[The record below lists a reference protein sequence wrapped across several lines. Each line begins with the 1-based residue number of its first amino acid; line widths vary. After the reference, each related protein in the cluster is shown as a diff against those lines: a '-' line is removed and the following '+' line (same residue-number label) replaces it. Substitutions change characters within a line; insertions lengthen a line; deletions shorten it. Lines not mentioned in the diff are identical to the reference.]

1 MLTNVETES
10 RLEQNSAINVV
21 NLEKSVTTQEG
32 VLTILKGIN
41 LDVKSGESVAILGP
55 SGSGKS
61 TLLGLLAALD
71 TPSSGEIW
79 LDGVALSNLNEEQKA
94 ALRKQKVS
102 FIFQS
107 FMLVDTLTALE
118 NVMLPA
124 ELAGV
129 KQAKQKAEA
138 MLTRVGLAHRITH
151 LPKQLSGGEQQ
162 RVAIARAFICEPK
175 VLFADEPTGNLD
187 GANGHKIADMLFA
200 LNQEQQTTL
209 VLVTHD
215 LALAKRCGRQII
227 MDNGELSENVA
238 NASDNAKAHSKAAD
252 ADESR
257 AQVIEPADEA
267 ETREAS
273 TWI

>member
-1 MLTNVETES
+1 MLN
-10 RLEQNSAINVV
+10 NSAIKVSQ
-21 NLEKSVTTQEG
+21 LIKTVTTQEG
-32 VLTILKGIN
+32 ELTILKGIN
-41 LDVKSGESVAILGP
+41 MDVKHGESVAILGP

-71 TPSSGEIW
+71 SPSSGDIS
-79 LDGVALSNLNEEQKA
+79 LDGVSLVGLDEEQKA
-94 ALRKQKVS
+94 ALRKQKIS

-129 KQAKQKAEA
+129 KQARAKAEQ
-138 MLTRVGLAHRITH
+138 MLKRVGLAHRLGH

-187 GANGHKIADMLFA
+187 KHNADRVADMLFTMNRESA
-200 LNQEQQTTL
+200 TTL

-215 LALAKRCGRQII
+215 LQLAKRCQRQLE
-227 MDNGELSENVA
+227 MTDGQLFEL
-238 NASDNAKAHSKAAD
+238 AA
-252 ADESR
+252 
-257 AQVIEPADEA
+257 
-267 ETREAS
+267 REQEVS
-273 TWI
+273 

>member
-1 MLTNVETES
+1 MSTNSE
-10 RLEQNSAINVV
+10 LIASAIRVT
-21 NLEKSVTTQEG
+21 NLKKSVETQEG
-32 VLTILKGIN
+32 ELTILKGIN
-41 LDVKSGESVAILGP
+41 MDVKQGESVAILGP

-71 TPSSGEIW
+71 TPTEGEIM
-79 LDGVALSNLNEEQKA
+79 LDGVGLSNLNEEQKA

-129 KQAKQKAEA
+129 NDAKTKAEQ
-138 MLTRVGLAHRITH
+138 MLERVGLGHRLTH

-187 GANGHKIADMLFA
+187 SANGDKIADMLFA
-200 LNQEQQTTL
+200 LNQESDTTL

-215 LALAKRCGRQII
+215 LHLAKRCARQLT
-227 MDNGELSENVA
+227 MDSGVLTETTESQAANEQDTTGQAVA
-238 NASDNAKAHSKAAD
+238 A
-252 ADESR
+252 
-257 AQVIEPADEA
+257 EA
-267 ETREAS
+267 V
-273 TWI
+273 

>member
-1 MLTNVETES
+1 MSNVI
-10 RLEQNSAINVV
+10 LKNSAINVV

-32 VLTILKGIN
+32 TLTILKGIN
-41 LDVKSGESVAILGP
+41 LDVKQGESVAILGP

-71 TPSSGEIW
+71 TPTSGEIW
-79 LDGVALSNLNEEQKA
+79 LDGVALSPLNEEQKA
-94 ALRKQKVS
+94 ALRKQKVR

-129 KQAKQKAEA
+129 SNAKEKAQA
-138 MLTRVGLAHRITH
+138 MLVRVGLSHRLTH

-162 RVAIARAFICEPK
+162 RVAIARAFICEPT

-187 GANGHKIADMLFA
+187 SVNGHKIADMLFE
-200 LNQEQQTTL
+200 LNQESHTTL
-209 VLVTHD
+209 ILVTHD
-215 LALAKRCGRQII
+215 LLLAKRCERQLV
-227 MDNGELSENVA
+227 MDNGHLQE
-238 NASDNAKAHSKAAD
+238 DTAHTAPLAD
-252 ADESR
+252 AK
-257 AQVIEPADEA
+257 EA
-267 ETREAS
+267 
-273 TWI
+273 

>member
-1 MLTNVETES
+1 MSNNSVLNT
-10 RLEQNSAINVV
+10 SAITVTNLNKTVV
-21 NLEKSVTTQEG
+21 TQEG
-32 VLTILKGIN
+32 ELSILNGIN
-41 LDVKSGESVAILGP
+41 IEVKQGDSIAILGP

-71 TPSSGEIW
+71 TPTSGEIV
-79 LDGVALSNLNEEQKA
+79 LDGVALSGLNEEQKA

-129 KQAKQKAEA
+129 TDAKQKAQA
-138 MLTRVGLAHRITH
+138 MLERVGLSHRLNH

-187 GANGHKIADMLFA
+187 SVNGDKIADMLFV
-200 LNQEQQTTL
+200 LNQESDTTL

-215 LALAKRCGRQII
+215 LHLAQRCARQLV
-227 MDNGELSENVA
+227 MESGHLSEPA
-238 NASDNAKAHSKAAD
+238 AEATQRESASDP
-252 ADESR
+252 
-257 AQVIEPADEA
+257 QLVEA
-267 ETREAS
+267 N
-273 TWI
+273 

>member
-1 MLTNVETES
+1 MTRLVVDLKKDIMSKNAES
-10 RLEQNSAINVV
+10 FPSAIKVTDLV
-21 NLEKSVTTQEG
+21 KSVQTQEG
-32 VLTILKGIN
+32 ELTILKGIN
-41 LDVKSGESVAILGP
+41 MDVKQGDSVAILGP

-71 TPSSGEIW
+71 TPSSGDI
-79 LDGVALSNLNEEQKA
+79 LLAGSSLSGLNEEQKA

-124 ELAGV
+124 ELAGI
-129 KQAKQKAEA
+129 KDAKQKAQT
-138 MLTRVGLAHRITH
+138 MLERVGLGHRLTH

-187 GANGHKIADMLFA
+187 SANGDKIADMLFA
-200 LNQEQQTTL
+200 LNQESDTTL

-215 LALAKRCGRQII
+215 LHLAKRCKRQFI
-227 MDNGELSENVA
+227 MDSGQLTEQQAEEIPIDSNVT
-238 NASDNAKAHSKAAD
+238 S
-252 ADESR
+252 
-257 AQVIEPADEA
+257 IA
-267 ETREAS
+267 EGGR
-273 TWI
+273 

>member
-1 MLTNVETES
+1 MSNNSVLNT
-10 RLEQNSAINVV
+10 SAITVTNLNKTVV
-21 NLEKSVTTQEG
+21 TQEG
-32 VLTILKGIN
+32 ELTILNGIN
-41 LDVKSGESVAILGP
+41 IEVKQGDSIAILGP

-71 TPSSGEIW
+71 TPTSGEIV
-79 LDGVALSNLNEEQKA
+79 LDGVALSGLNEEQKA

-129 KQAKQKAEA
+129 TDAKQKAQA
-138 MLTRVGLAHRITH
+138 MLERVGLSHRLNH

-187 GANGHKIADMLFA
+187 SVNGDKIADMLFA
-200 LNQEQQTTL
+200 LNQESDTTL

-215 LALAKRCGRQII
+215 LHLAQRCARQLV
-227 MDNGELSENVA
+227 MESGHLSEPAAEATQRESASAPQLVEA
-238 NASDNAKAHSKAAD
+238 N
-252 ADESR
+252 
-257 AQVIEPADEA
+257 
-267 ETREAS
+267 
-273 TWI
+273 

>member
-1 MLTNVETES
+1 MSNVI
-10 RLEQNSAINVV
+10 LKNSAINVV
-21 NLEKSVTTQEG
+21 NLEKSVITQEG
-32 VLTILKGIN
+32 TLTILKGIN
-41 LDVKSGESVAILGP
+41 LDVKQGESVAILGP

-71 TPSSGEIW
+71 TPTSGEIW
-79 LDGVALSNLNEEQKA
+79 LDGVALSPLNEEQKA

-129 KQAKQKAEA
+129 SNAKEKAQA
-138 MLTRVGLAHRITH
+138 MLVRVGLSHRLTH

-162 RVAIARAFICEPK
+162 RVAIARAFICEPT

-187 GANGHKIADMLFA
+187 SVNGHKIADMLFE
-200 LNQEQQTTL
+200 LNQESHTTL

-215 LALAKRCGRQII
+215 LLLAKRCERQLV
-227 MDNGELSENVA
+227 MDNGHLQEDLTQTELL
-238 NASDNAKAHSKAAD
+238 AD
-252 ADESR
+252 
-257 AQVIEPADEA
+257 VKEA
-267 ETREAS
+267 
-273 TWI
+273 

>member
-1 MLTNVETES
+1 MSNVI
-10 RLEQNSAINVV
+10 LKNSAINVV

-32 VLTILKGIN
+32 TLTILKGIN
-41 LDVKSGESVAILGP
+41 LDVKQGESVAILGP

-71 TPSSGEIW
+71 TPTSGEIW
-79 LDGVALSNLNEEQKA
+79 LDGVALSPLNEEQKA

-129 KQAKQKAEA
+129 SNAKEKAQA
-138 MLTRVGLAHRITH
+138 MLVRVGLSHRLTH

-162 RVAIARAFICEPK
+162 RVAIARAFICEPT

-187 GANGHKIADMLFA
+187 SVNGHKIADMLFE
-200 LNQEQQTTL
+200 LNQESHTTL
-209 VLVTHD
+209 ILVTHD
-215 LALAKRCGRQII
+215 LLLAKRCERQLV
-227 MDNGELSENVA
+227 MDNGHLQEDTARAAPL
-238 NASDNAKAHSKAAD
+238 AD
-252 ADESR
+252 AK
-257 AQVIEPADEA
+257 EA
-267 ETREAS
+267 LQWS
-273 TWI
+273 

>member
-1 MLTNVETES
+1 MSNVVS
-10 RLEQNSAINVV
+10 KNSAINVV

-32 VLTILKGIN
+32 SLTILKGIN
-41 LDVKSGESVAILGP
+41 LDVKQGESVAILGP

-71 TPSSGEIW
+71 TPTSGEIW
-79 LDGVALSNLNEEQKA
+79 LDGQALSPLNEEQKA

-129 KQAKQKAEA
+129 KNAKEKAEA
-138 MLTRVGLAHRITH
+138 MLGRVGLSHRLTH

-187 GANGHKIADMLFA
+187 SVNGHKIADMLFE
-200 LNQEQQTTL
+200 LNQESHTTL
-209 VLVTHD
+209 ILVTHD
-215 LALAKRCGRQII
+215 LQLAKRCQRQLV
-227 MDNGELSENVA
+227 MDNGHLQEELNSAQSHSVSNNLELS
-238 NASDNAKAHSKAAD
+238 AK
-252 ADESR
+252 
-257 AQVIEPADEA
+257 EA
-267 ETREAS
+267 
-273 TWI
+273 

>member
-1 MLTNVETES
+1 MSNVI
-10 RLEQNSAINVV
+10 LKNSAINVV
-21 NLEKSVTTQEG
+21 NLEKSVITQEG
-32 VLTILKGIN
+32 VLTILNGIN
-41 LDVKSGESVAILGP
+41 LDVKQGESVAILGP

-71 TPSSGEIW
+71 TPTSGEIW
-79 LDGVALSNLNEEQKA
+79 LDGVALSKLNEEQKA

-129 KQAKQKAEA
+129 KNAKEKAQA
-138 MLTRVGLAHRITH
+138 MLDRVGLSHRLTH

-187 GANGHKIADMLFA
+187 GVNGHKIADMLFE
-200 LNQEQQTTL
+200 LNQESHTTL
-209 VLVTHD
+209 ILVTHD
-215 LALAKRCGRQII
+215 LQLAKRCQRQLV
-227 MDNGELSENVA
+227 MDNGHLQEENSQSSFDTMPLA
-238 NASDNAKAHSKAAD
+238 NAK
-252 ADESR
+252 
-257 AQVIEPADEA
+257 EA
-267 ETREAS
+267 
-273 TWI
+273 

>member
-1 MLTNVETES
+1 MSDNTALTI
-10 RLEQNSAINVV
+10 SAIAVTHLKKTVV
-21 NLEKSVTTQEG
+21 TQEG
-32 VLTILKGIN
+32 ELTILNGIN
-41 LDVKSGESVAILGP
+41 MDVKQGDSVAILGP

-71 TPSSGEIW
+71 TPTSGEII
-79 LDGVALSNLNEEQKA
+79 LDGVALSGLNEEQKA

-129 KQAKQKAEA
+129 KDAKQKAQA
-138 MLTRVGLAHRITH
+138 MLERVGLSHRLTH

-187 GANGHKIADMLFA
+187 SVNGDKIADMLFE
-200 LNQEQQTTL
+200 LNHESDTTL

-215 LALAKRCGRQII
+215 LALAKRCQRQFV
-227 MDNGELSENVA
+227 MENGHLSEPNKVPNKESNNEAHLSASSTSSEPQPMEA
-238 NASDNAKAHSKAAD
+238 N
-252 ADESR
+252 
-257 AQVIEPADEA
+257 
-267 ETREAS
+267 
-273 TWI
+273 

>member
-1 MLTNVETES
+1 MSTNTATAS
-10 RLEQNSAINVV
+10 NTNAI
-21 NLEKSVTTQEG
+21 SVTDLNKTVVTQEG
-32 VLTILKGIN
+32 ELTILNGISM
-41 LDVKSGESVAILGP
+41 DVKQGDSVAILGP

-71 TPSSGEIW
+71 TPTSGEIF
-79 LDGVALSNLNEEQKA
+79 LDGVALSKLDEEQKA

-129 KQAKQKAEA
+129 VDAKQKAQN
-138 MLTRVGLAHRITH
+138 MLERVGLSHRLSH

-187 GANGHKIADMLFA
+187 KANGDKIADMLFE
-200 LNQEQQTTL
+200 LNQESDTTL

-215 LALAKRCGRQII
+215 LALAKRCQRQFL
-227 MDNGELSENVA
+227 MDNGVLTEAVA
-238 NASDNAKAHSKAAD
+238 
-252 ADESR
+252 
-257 AQVIEPADEA
+257 EA
-267 ETREAS
+267 LPKTLAPHCEEVS
-273 TWI
+273 

>member
-1 MLTNVETES
+1 MLE
-10 RLEQNSAINVV
+10 NSAIKVSD
-21 NLEKSVTTQEG
+21 LYKSVTTQEG
-32 VLTILKGIN
+32 ELTILNGIN

-71 TPSSGEIW
+71 SPTKGDIT
-79 LDGVALSNLNEEQKA
+79 LDGVTLNGLDEEGKA

-107 FMLVDTLTALE
+107 FMLVDTLNALE

-124 ELAGV
+124 ELSGITN
-129 KQAKQKAEA
+129 AKQKAQQ
-138 MLTRVGLAHRITH
+138 MLERVGLSHRLNH
-151 LPKQLSGGEQQ
+151 FPNQLSGGEQQ

-187 GANGHKIADMLFA
+187 GANSDRVADMLFE
-200 LNQEQQTTL
+200 LNRESDTTL

-215 LALAKRCGRQII
+215 LQLANRCQRRLNMQAGQ
-227 MDNGELSENVA
+227 LSEVPKDTENE
-238 NASDNAKAHSKAAD
+238 SKRTAEQDVVRSSAA
-252 ADESR
+252 
-257 AQVIEPADEA
+257 
-267 ETREAS
+267 EAS
-273 TWI
+273 

>member
-1 MLTNVETES
+1 MSNVI
-10 RLEQNSAINVV
+10 LKNSAINVV

-32 VLTILKGIN
+32 TLTILKGIN
-41 LDVKSGESVAILGP
+41 LDVKQGESVAILGP

-71 TPSSGEIW
+71 TPTSGEIW
-79 LDGVALSNLNEEQKA
+79 LDGVALSPLNEEQKA

-129 KQAKQKAEA
+129 SNAKEKAQA
-138 MLTRVGLAHRITH
+138 MLVRVGLSHRLTH

-162 RVAIARAFICEPK
+162 RVAIARAFICEPT

-187 GANGHKIADMLFA
+187 SVNGHKIADMLFE
-200 LNQEQQTTL
+200 LNQESHTTL

-215 LALAKRCGRQII
+215 LLLAKRCERQLV
-227 MDNGELSENVA
+227 MDNGHLQEDTAHTAPLA
-238 NASDNAKAHSKAAD
+238 NAK
-252 ADESR
+252 
-257 AQVIEPADEA
+257 EA
-267 ETREAS
+267 
-273 TWI
+273 

>member
-1 MLTNVETES
+1 MLE
-10 RLEQNSAINVV
+10 NSAIKVSD
-21 NLEKSVTTQEG
+21 LYKSVTTQEG
-32 VLTILKGIN
+32 ELTILNGIN

-71 TPSSGEIW
+71 SPTKGDIT
-79 LDGVALSNLNEEQKA
+79 LDGVTLNGLDEEGKA

-107 FMLVDTLTALE
+107 FMLVDTLNALE

-124 ELAGV
+124 ELSGITN
-129 KQAKQKAEA
+129 AKQKAQQ
-138 MLTRVGLAHRITH
+138 MLERVGLSHRLNH
-151 LPKQLSGGEQQ
+151 FPNQLSGGEQQ

-187 GANGHKIADMLFA
+187 GANSDRVADMLFE
-200 LNQEQQTTL
+200 LNRESDTTL

-215 LALAKRCGRQII
+215 LQLANRCQRRLNMQAGQ
-227 MDNGELSENVA
+227 LSEVPKDTENG
-238 NASDNAKAHSKAAD
+238 SKRTAEQDVIRSSAA
-252 ADESR
+252 
-257 AQVIEPADEA
+257 
-267 ETREAS
+267 EAS
-273 TWI
+273 

>member
-1 MLTNVETES
+1 MSNVI
-10 RLEQNSAINVV
+10 LKNSAINVV
-21 NLEKSVTTQEG
+21 NLEKSVITQEG
-32 VLTILKGIN
+32 TLTILKGIN
-41 LDVKSGESVAILGP
+41 LDVKQGESVAILGP

-71 TPSSGEIW
+71 TPTSGEIW
-79 LDGVALSNLNEEQKA
+79 LDGVALSPLNEEQKA

-129 KQAKQKAEA
+129 SNAKEKAQA
-138 MLTRVGLAHRITH
+138 MLVRVGLSHRLTH

-162 RVAIARAFICEPK
+162 RVAIARAFICEPT

-187 GANGHKIADMLFA
+187 SVNGHKIADMLFE
-200 LNQEQQTTL
+200 LNQESHTTL

-215 LALAKRCGRQII
+215 LLLAKRCERQLV
-227 MDNGELSENVA
+227 MDNGHLQE
-238 NASDNAKAHSKAAD
+238 DTAHTAPLAD
-252 ADESR
+252 AK
-257 AQVIEPADEA
+257 EA
-267 ETREAS
+267 
-273 TWI
+273 

>member
-1 MLTNVETES
+1 MSNVI
-10 RLEQNSAINVV
+10 LKNSAINVV
-21 NLEKSVTTQEG
+21 NLEKSVITQEG
-32 VLTILKGIN
+32 TLTILKGIN
-41 LDVKSGESVAILGP
+41 LDVKQGESVAILGP

-71 TPSSGEIW
+71 TPTSGEIW
-79 LDGVALSNLNEEQKA
+79 LDGVALSPLNEEQKA

-129 KQAKQKAEA
+129 KNAKEKAQT
-138 MLTRVGLAHRITH
+138 MLERVGLSHRLTH

-162 RVAIARAFICEPK
+162 RVAIARAFICEPT

-187 GANGHKIADMLFA
+187 GVNGHKIADMLFE
-200 LNQEQQTTL
+200 LNQESHTTL
-209 VLVTHD
+209 ILVTHD
-215 LALAKRCGRQII
+215 LLLAKRCQRQLV
-227 MDNGELSENVA
+227 MDNGHLQEDNARAVVVTPSVAPDILA
-238 NASDNAKAHSKAAD
+238 NAK
-252 ADESR
+252 
-257 AQVIEPADEA
+257 EA
-267 ETREAS
+267 
-273 TWI
+273 

>member
-1 MLTNVETES
+1 MSNVVS
-10 RLEQNSAINVV
+10 KNSAINVV

-32 VLTILKGIN
+32 SLTILKGIN
-41 LDVKSGESVAILGP
+41 LDVKQGESVAILGP

-71 TPSSGEIW
+71 TPTSGEIW
-79 LDGVALSNLNEEQKA
+79 LDGQALSPLNEEQKA

-129 KQAKQKAEA
+129 KNAKEKAEA
-138 MLTRVGLAHRITH
+138 MLGRVGLSHRLTH

-187 GANGHKIADMLFA
+187 SVNGHKIADMLFE
-200 LNQEQQTTL
+200 LNQESHTTL
-209 VLVTHD
+209 ILVTHD
-215 LALAKRCGRQII
+215 LQLAKRCQRQLV
-227 MDNGELSENVA
+227 MDNGHLQEELDSAQSHSVNNNLELS
-238 NASDNAKAHSKAAD
+238 AK
-252 ADESR
+252 
-257 AQVIEPADEA
+257 EA
-267 ETREAS
+267 
-273 TWI
+273 

>member
-1 MLTNVETES
+1 MSNVI
-10 RLEQNSAINVV
+10 LKNSAINVV
-21 NLEKSVTTQEG
+21 NLEKSVITQEG
-32 VLTILKGIN
+32 TLTILKGIN
-41 LDVKSGESVAILGP
+41 LDVKQGESVAILGP

-71 TPSSGEIW
+71 TPTSGEIW
-79 LDGVALSNLNEEQKA
+79 LDGVALSPLNEEQKA

-129 KQAKQKAEA
+129 SNAKEKAQA
-138 MLTRVGLAHRITH
+138 MLVRVGLSHRLTH

-162 RVAIARAFICEPK
+162 RVAIARAFICEPT

-187 GANGHKIADMLFA
+187 SVNGHKIADMLFE
-200 LNQEQQTTL
+200 LNQESHTTL

-215 LALAKRCGRQII
+215 LLLAKRCKRQLV
-227 MDNGELSENVA
+227 MDNGHLLEDITQTEPL
-238 NASDNAKAHSKAAD
+238 AD
-252 ADESR
+252 AK
-257 AQVIEPADEA
+257 EA
-267 ETREAS
+267 
-273 TWI
+273 

>member
-1 MLTNVETES
+1 MSNVI
-10 RLEQNSAINVV
+10 LKNSAINVV
-21 NLEKSVTTQEG
+21 NLEKSVITQEG
-32 VLTILKGIN
+32 TLTILKGIN
-41 LDVKSGESVAILGP
+41 LDVKQGESVAILGP

-71 TPSSGEIW
+71 TPTSGEIW
-79 LDGVALSNLNEEQKA
+79 LDGVALSPLNEEQKA

-129 KQAKQKAEA
+129 SNAKEKAQA
-138 MLTRVGLAHRITH
+138 MLVRVGLSHRLTH

-162 RVAIARAFICEPK
+162 RVAIARAFICEPT

-187 GANGHKIADMLFA
+187 SVNGHKIADMLFE
-200 LNQEQQTTL
+200 LNQESHTTL

-215 LALAKRCGRQII
+215 LLLAKRCERQLV
-227 MDNGELSENVA
+227 MDNGHLQEYITQTEPL
-238 NASDNAKAHSKAAD
+238 AD
-252 ADESR
+252 
-257 AQVIEPADEA
+257 VKEA
-267 ETREAS
+267 
-273 TWI
+273 

>member
-1 MLTNVETES
+1 MSNVI
-10 RLEQNSAINVV
+10 LKNSAINVV

-32 VLTILKGIN
+32 TLTILNGIN
-41 LDVKSGESVAILGP
+41 LDVKQGESVAILGP

-71 TPSSGEIW
+71 TPTSGEIW
-79 LDGVALSNLNEEQKA
+79 LDGVALSKLNEEQKA

-129 KQAKQKAEA
+129 RNAKDKAQA
-138 MLTRVGLAHRITH
+138 MLTRVGLSHRLTH

-187 GANGHKIADMLFA
+187 SVNGHKIADMLFE
-200 LNQEQQTTL
+200 LNQESHTTL
-209 VLVTHD
+209 ILVTHD
-215 LALAKRCGRQII
+215 LLLAKRCQRQLV
-227 MDNGELSENVA
+227 MDNGHLQEDNS
-238 NASDNAKAHSKAAD
+238 ASLRDGEILAD
-252 ADESR
+252 TK
-257 AQVIEPADEA
+257 EA
-267 ETREAS
+267 
-273 TWI
+273 

>member
-1 MLTNVETES
+1 MSNVI
-10 RLEQNSAINVV
+10 LKNSAINVV
-21 NLEKSVTTQEG
+21 NLEKSVITQEG
-32 VLTILKGIN
+32 TLTILKGIN
-41 LDVKSGESVAILGP
+41 LDVKQGESVAILGP

-71 TPSSGEIW
+71 TPTSGEIW
-79 LDGVALSNLNEEQKA
+79 LDGVALSPLNEEQKA

-129 KQAKQKAEA
+129 SNAKEKAQA
-138 MLTRVGLAHRITH
+138 MLVRVGLSHRLTH

-162 RVAIARAFICEPK
+162 RVAIARAFICEPT

-187 GANGHKIADMLFA
+187 SVNGHKIADMLFE
-200 LNQEQQTTL
+200 LNQESHTTL

-215 LALAKRCGRQII
+215 LLLAKRCERQLV
-227 MDNGELSENVA
+227 MDNGYLQEDITQTELL
-238 NASDNAKAHSKAAD
+238 AD
-252 ADESR
+252 
-257 AQVIEPADEA
+257 VKEA
-267 ETREAS
+267 
-273 TWI
+273 

>member
-1 MLTNVETES
+1 MSTNTATVLNT
-10 RLEQNSAINVV
+10 NAI
-21 NLEKSVTTQEG
+21 SVTDLNKTVVTQEG
-32 VLTILKGIN
+32 ELTILNGISM
-41 LDVKSGESVAILGP
+41 DVKQGDSVAILGP

-71 TPSSGEIW
+71 TPTSGEIL

-129 KQAKQKAEA
+129 VDAKQKAQS
-138 MLTRVGLAHRITH
+138 MLDRVGLSHRLNH

-187 GANGHKIADMLFA
+187 KANGDKIADMLFE
-200 LNQEQQTTL
+200 LNQESDTTL

-215 LALAKRCGRQII
+215 LALAKRCQRQFL
-227 MDNGELSENVA
+227 MENGVLTE
-238 NASDNAKAHSKAAD
+238 AA
-252 ADESR
+252 
-257 AQVIEPADEA
+257 AQAQPKTLAPDCEEV
-267 ETREAS
+267 S
-273 TWI
+273 

>member
-1 MLTNVETES
+1 MSINTVTTATTLNTN
-10 RLEQNSAINVV
+10 AI
-21 NLEKSVTTQEG
+21 SVTDLNKTVVTQEG
-32 VLTILKGIN
+32 ELTILNGISM
-41 LDVKSGESVAILGP
+41 DVKQGDSVAILGP

-71 TPSSGEIW
+71 TPSSGEIL
-79 LDGVALSNLNEEQKA
+79 LDGVALSKLDEEQKA

-129 KQAKQKAEA
+129 IDAKQKAQS
-138 MLTRVGLAHRITH
+138 MLDRVGLSHRLSH

-187 GANGHKIADMLFA
+187 KANGDKIADMLFE
-200 LNQEQQTTL
+200 LNQESDTIL

-215 LALAKRCGRQII
+215 LALAKRCQRQFL
-227 MDNGELSENVA
+227 MDNGVLTEALSPEMTNNPTPSSVDSA
-238 NASDNAKAHSKAAD
+238 FDSPVD
-252 ADESR
+252 SR
-257 AQVIEPADEA
+257 EEVC
-267 ETREAS
+267 
-273 TWI
+273 

>member
-1 MLTNVETES
+1 MLE
-10 RLEQNSAINVV
+10 NSAIKVSD
-21 NLEKSVTTQEG
+21 LYKSVTTQEG
-32 VLTILKGIN
+32 ELTILNGIN

-71 TPSSGEIW
+71 SPSKGEIV
-79 LDGVALSNLNEEQKA
+79 LDGVTLNGLDEEGKA

-107 FMLVDTLTALE
+107 FMLVDTLNALE

-124 ELAGV
+124 ELSGIGN
-129 KQAKQKAEA
+129 AKQKAQQ
-138 MLTRVGLAHRITH
+138 MLERVGLSHRLNH
-151 LPKQLSGGEQQ
+151 FPNQLSGGEQQ

-187 GANGHKIADMLFA
+187 GANSDRVADMLFE
-200 LNQEQQTTL
+200 LNRESDTTL

-215 LALAKRCGRQII
+215 LQLANRCQRRLNMQAGQ
-227 MDNGELSENVA
+227 LSEVM
-238 NASDNAKAHSKAAD
+238 SETDNSGEQEMARSSAA
-252 ADESR
+252 
-257 AQVIEPADEA
+257 
-267 ETREAS
+267 EAS
-273 TWI
+273 